1 MDNLQLIGF
10 ERTPGEATKYLNY
23 SSRLKKMMA
32 KIDHLIETLQANIP
46 GMVENLLE
54 QYVQEEEDFCESLR
68 IKQQELLDPVTTET
82 HCSNRMTTKDG
93 RTQKIT
99 NRKCLT

>member
-54 QYVQEEEDFCESLR
+54 QY
-68 IKQQELLDPVTTET
+68 K
-82 HCSNRMTTKDG
+82 
-93 RTQKIT
+93 
-99 NRKCLT
+99 RKRVLWYYRLKSRR